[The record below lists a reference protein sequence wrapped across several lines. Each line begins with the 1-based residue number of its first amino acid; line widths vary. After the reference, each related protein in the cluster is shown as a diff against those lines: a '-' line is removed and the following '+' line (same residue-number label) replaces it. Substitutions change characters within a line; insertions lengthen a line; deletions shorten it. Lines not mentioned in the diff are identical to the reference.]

1 MLGLGAKRRPRVLL
15 AVVAWTAALCGV
27 PAAAVAGP
35 PGGGKVVCTPYG
47 GCIVVAQQPGGVG
60 SGGGSGSTASG
71 AGVTSAVCVYP
82 PGSGNAEPCFDPAFG
97 WLNTNNGCRYLSIP
111 TPAPGAGVFTENG
124 SAPAGDGAYY
134 LQTCMGIVGPP
145 PGAVGSVQLV
155 WWLAAPPTGFGGA
168 VPAPAILAERAVALL
183 GLTGPQI
190 ELSPPAPSKQ
200 VVGLPTWLW
209 TRTNR
214 ATWAT
219 HNATAAVPGEAVT
232 ATARAVSISWSM
244 GDGNTVV
251 CANPGTPYSSGDNAN
266 EPSPTCGYTYQT
278 SSSGAPDG
286 AYRVTGTT
294 TWRVSWAGA
303 GTAGQLTL
311 QRPSS
316 VLVVVAEAEAV
327 NQ

>member
-1 MLGLGAKRRPRVLL
+1 MCRVSAACL
-15 AVVAWTAALCGV
+15 VAALVV
-27 PAAAVAGP
+27 PIMHVFGPSQPAQAGA

-60 SGGGSGSTASG
+60 SGGGSGSTESG
-71 AGVTSAVCVYP
+71 AGAPSAVCVYP
-82 PGSGNAEPCFDPAFG
+82 PGSGNAQPCFDPVLG
-97 WLNTNNGCRYLSIP
+97 WLNTDNGCRYLSIP

-124 SAPAGDGAYY
+124 SAPAGDGTYY

-168 VPAPAILAERAVALL
+168 IPAPAILAERAVALL

-190 ELSPPAPSKQ
+190 ELSPPATSKQ
-200 VVGLPTWLW
+200 VVGLPTWMW
-209 TRTNR
+209 TRINR

-219 HNATAAVPGEAVT
+219 HNATAAVPGESVT

-251 CANPGTPYSSGDNAN
+251 CANPGTPYSSADTAN
-266 EPSPTCGYTYQT
+266 ESSPTCGYTYQT
-278 SSSGAPDG
+278 PSSGSPDG